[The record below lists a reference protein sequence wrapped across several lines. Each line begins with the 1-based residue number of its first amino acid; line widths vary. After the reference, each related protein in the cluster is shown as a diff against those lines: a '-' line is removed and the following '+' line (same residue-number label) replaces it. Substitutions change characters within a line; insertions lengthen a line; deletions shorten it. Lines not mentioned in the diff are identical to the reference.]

1 MARARVQSRRGPLV
15 VGARRV
21 STWFQF
27 QPITLTQASLGT
39 ATLVF
44 SLNAAALA
52 LRPFTV
58 VRTLFQYAV
67 NSDQGAS
74 AETQSGAVGLAVV
87 SDQSV
92 AIGVTAVPTPITDM
106 ASDLWFAY
114 SLFNQRSSSGGTAGQ
129 IGFTYELASKAMRKV
144 DIGQDIIVVVES
156 VSAISGGIQIHL
168 GGRMLVKT
176 H

>member
-21 STWFQF
+21 STWFDF
-27 QPITLTQASLGT
+27 LPVEVTQASPGT
-39 ATLVF
+39 ATLLF
-44 SLNAAALA
+44 SLNAPGLA
-52 LRPFTV
+52 LRPFTI
-58 VRTLFQYAV
+58 VRTLLTIGVQ
-67 NSDQGAS
+67 SDQS
-74 AETQSGAVGLAVV
+74 AGNEAQTGAVGLAVV

-106 ASDLWFAY
+106 ASDLWFAFKLWLQ
-114 SLFNQRSSSGGTAGQ
+114 SGSSVNDGQTGFN
-129 IGFTYELASKAMRKV
+129 YELDSKAMRKV
-144 DIGQDIIVVVES
+144 DIGQDIILVVES
-156 VSAISGGIQIHL
+156 SGTIGGGVIVRV